1 MSKKNQRPETE
12 SMEVVALTGNHIEA
26 RKRAQ
31 AGKSALADVGA
42 KIRNLANLKM
52 GSETIRTPEMID
64 AIVMRLLDSETM
76 LSISTDPDMP
86 ALSTLHEWMKNDRA
100 LASLLDWARSEGTH
114 GLVDA
119 QLDIA
124 QGGTLSTGDTERDA
138 MLIKAIQYV
147 ASKRNRAAF
156 GDKVEV
162 QKTTINYT
170 VNKTDSDW

>member
-1 MSKKNQRPETE
+1 METQELAALSNNQI
-12 SMEVVALTGNHIEA
+12 AA

-31 AGKSALADVGA
+31 AGKSALADVGSR
-42 KIRNLANLKM
+42 IRNIANLKV

-64 AIVMRLLDSETM
+64 AIVLRLLDSETM
-76 LSISTDPDMP
+76 LSISTDPNMP
-86 ALSTLHEWMKNDRA
+86 ALSTLHQWMKEDRA

-170 VNKTDSDW
+170 VNKTEADW